1 MPDYEVLHLLD
12 PDRLANQSPCRERLR
27 RILQGGYTQS
37 LGIING
43 LLLLLTLRTAGA
55 VGTSASIGWGLLLA
69 AILCFIGSA
78 PPETS

>member
-1 MPDYEVLHLLD
+1 MRESTAPSSCTPTRRGWRQGSGNPEWSSRLEQLPDYEVLHLLD

-43 LLLLLTLRTAGA
+43 LLL
-55 VGTSASIGWGLLLA
+55 
-69 AILCFIGSA
+69 
-78 PPETS
+78 

>member
-1 MPDYEVLHLLD
+1 
-12 PDRLANQSPCRERLR
+12 
-27 RILQGGYTQS
+27 
-37 LGIING
+37 
-43 LLLLLTLRTAGA
+43 LLTLRTAGA